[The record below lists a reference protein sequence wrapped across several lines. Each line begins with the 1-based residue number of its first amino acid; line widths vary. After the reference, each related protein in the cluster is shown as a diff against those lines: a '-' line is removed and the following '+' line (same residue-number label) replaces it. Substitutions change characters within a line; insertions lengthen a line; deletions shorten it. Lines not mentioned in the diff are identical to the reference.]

1 MFLLAAAV
9 IAAAAQQQ
17 HSGPVVQATATV
29 RIISGTVLHFGQA
42 PKDEGA
48 RMRDATL
55 RSSDGTVETARLVE
69 FE

>member
-9 IAAAAQQQ
+9 MAAAAPQ

-29 RIISGTVLHFGQA
+29 RVISGTVLHFGQA

-48 RMRDATL
+48 RMREATF
-55 RSSDGTVETARLVE
+55 RSSDGTVQTARLVE